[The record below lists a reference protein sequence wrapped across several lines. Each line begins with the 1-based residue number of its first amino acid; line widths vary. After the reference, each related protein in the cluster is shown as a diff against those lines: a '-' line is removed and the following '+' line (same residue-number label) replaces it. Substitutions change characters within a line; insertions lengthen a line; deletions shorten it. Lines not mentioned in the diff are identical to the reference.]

1 MSPGNSGVLLACP
14 ESSLLPPFR
23 FHLFLLQLLPCEKQP
38 HYTVIMN
45 SILKPLPWRRM
56 VALIDMDAFFASV
69 EQLDHPRLRGRPVG
83 IVNGE
88 QGSSIVA
95 ASYEA
100 KRLGIS
106 TGTRCAEAFGITK
119 EFVRIVARPAR
130 YAEIS
135 GQIMSALHDVSPEI
149 EVFSVDEA
157 FLDLTSCQSYYRHQP
172 ERIVQLIRDTVLEA
186 SGGLTCS
193 VGLSGDKTTAKW
205 AAKQNKPCGSLIVLP
220 EEAEATLAPVPLTE
234 LCGIGPGMA
243 QFFGEYGVYVCGDMK
258 KIPISVPARRFGNLG
273 RRLWLMAQG
282 RDPAPVDTRQHEAK
296 SLSHAKIMPPG
307 LRNPAVLQTYYMH
320 LAEKMAVRLR
330 RDGLMVR
337 DFHIG
342 LRAPEGWR
350 HASMQ
355 SELPTDDG
363 LAIFQ
368 LCKRFLR
375 QHWFGEV
382 VQQIYVHGSDPAP
395 AGTQPDFFG
404 QPKDSASNRVMDAVN
419 EQFGAFT
426 MHRAT
431 MHEHAGTAPIIS
443 PAWARNGTASGFS
456 TITPRTSTT
465 ETKLAGRKKRAADT
479 KKLPAGG

>member
-1 MSPGNSGVLLACP
+1 MSPSA
-14 ESSLLPPFR
+14 
-23 FHLFLLQLLPCEKQP
+23 
-38 HYTVIMN
+38 
-45 SILKPLPWRRM
+45 WRRM

-69 EQLDHPRLRGRPVG
+69 EQMDNPRLRGRPVG

-88 QGSSIVA
+88 QGSAIVA

-100 KRLGIS
+100 KRLGIR
-106 TGTRCAEAFGITK
+106 TGTRCNDDV
-119 EFVRIVARPAR
+119 VRRCKGFARVVARPAR

-135 GQIMSALHDVSPEI
+135 GRIMQALHDVTPEI

-157 FLDLTSCQSYYRHQP
+157 FLDLTSCQSYYRYQP
-172 ERIVQLIRDTVLEA
+172 ERIVELIQKTVFEA

-205 AAKQNKPCGSLIVLP
+205 AAKQNKPQGSLIVLP
-220 EEAEATLAPVPLTE
+220 DEAEAILAPVPLTE
-234 LCGIGPGMA
+234 LCGIGPGMG
-243 QFFGEYGVYVCGDMK
+243 QFFSEYGVHICGDMK
-258 KIPISVPARRFGNLG
+258 KIPISIPAKRFGNLG

-350 HASMQ
+350 HASLQ
-355 SELPTDDG
+355 TEQPTDDG

-375 QHWFGEV
+375 QYWFGEV
-382 VQQIYVHGSDPAP
+382 VQQIYVHSSDPTP

-404 QPKDSASNRVMDAVN
+404 QPQSRASNQVMDEIN

-426 MHRAT
+426 LHRGT

-443 PAWARNGTASGFS
+443 PAWARNGTASGFM
-456 TITPRTSTT
+456 TITPKSSTPKSIT
-465 ETKLAGRKKRAADT
+465 PKENPGAKPAGRKKKAAVNRKGDDI
-479 KKLPAGG
+479 KQAQ

>member
-1 MSPGNSGVLLACP
+1 
-14 ESSLLPPFR
+14 
-23 FHLFLLQLLPCEKQP
+23 
-38 HYTVIMN
+38 MN
-45 SILKPLPWRRM
+45 SIIKPLPWRRM

-69 EQLDHPRLRGRPVG
+69 EQMDHPRLRGRPVG

-100 KRLGIS
+100 KRLGIR
-106 TGTRCAEAFGITK
+106 TGTRCTEAAGMSRD
-119 EFVRIVARPAR
+119 FVRVVARPAR

-135 GQIMSALHDVSPEI
+135 GRIMQALQDVTPEI

-157 FLDLTSCQSYYRHQP
+157 FLDLTSCQSYYRYQP
-172 ERIVQLIRDTVLEA
+172 ERIVELIQQTVLAA

-205 AAKQNKPCGSLIVLP
+205 AAKQNKPQGSLIVLP
-220 EEAEATLAPVPLTE
+220 DEAESVLAPVPLTE
-234 LCGIGPGMA
+234 LCGIGPGMG
-243 QFFGEYGVYVCGDMK
+243 QFFADYGVHVCGDMK
-258 KIPISVPARRFGNLG
+258 KIPISIPAKRFGNLG

-282 RDPAPVDTRQHEAK
+282 RDPAPVDTRQHDAK
-296 SLSHAKIMPPG
+296 SMSHAKVMPPN

-330 RDGLMVR
+330 RDGLMMR

-350 HASMQ
+350 HAAVQ
-355 SELPTDDG
+355 TEQPTDDG

-404 QPKDSASNRVMDAVN
+404 QPQSRASNQVMDAIN

-426 MHRAT
+426 LHRGS

-443 PAWARNGTASGFS
+443 PAWARNGTASGFA
-456 TITPRTSTT
+456 TITPRSTPPGST
-465 ETKLAGRKKRAADT
+465 PGPKPSGQKKMTAANRKGDDIKQAQ
-479 KKLPAGG
+479 

>member
-1 MSPGNSGVLLACP
+1 
-14 ESSLLPPFR
+14 
-23 FHLFLLQLLPCEKQP
+23 
-38 HYTVIMN
+38 MN
-45 SILKPLPWRRM
+45 SIVKPLPWRRM
-56 VALIDMDAFFASV
+56 IALIDMDAFFASV
-69 EQLDHPRLRGRPVG
+69 EQMDNARLRGRPVG

-88 QGSSIVA
+88 QGSSIIA

-100 KRLGIS
+100 KYKGIR
-106 TGTRCAEAFGITK
+106 TGTRCSEAFQRCEG
-119 EFVRIVARPAR
+119 FVRVVARPAR

-135 GQIMSALHDVSPEI
+135 ARIMAALHDVTPEI

-157 FLDLTSCQSYYRHQP
+157 FLDLSSCQSYYRFQP
-172 ERIVQLIRDTVLEA
+172 ERIVALIQQTVFEA
-186 SGGLTCS
+186 SGGLSCS

-205 AAKQNKPCGSLIVLP
+205 AAKQNKPRGSLIVLP
-220 EEAEATLAPVPLTE
+220 EAAEATLAPVPLTE

-243 QFFGEYGVYVCGDMK
+243 QFFADYGVHVCGDMK
-258 KIPISVPARRFGNLG
+258 KIPISVPAKRFGNLG

-296 SLSHAKIMPPG
+296 SMNHAKIMPPG

-320 LAEKMAVRLR
+320 LAEKMAIRLR

-350 HASMQ
+350 QAALQ
-355 SELPTDDG
+355 TEQPTDDG

-382 VQQIYVHGSDPAP
+382 VQQIYVHGNTPSL

-404 QPKDSASNRVMDAVN
+404 QAQSRASNQVMDEVN

-426 MHRAT
+426 LHHGN
-431 MHEHAGTAPIIS
+431 MHEHSKTAPIIS
-443 PAWARNGTASGFS
+443 PAWARNGTASGFMS
-456 TITPRTSTT
+456 ITPGA
-465 ETKLAGRKKRAADT
+465 EPGGRKKSTAT
-479 KKLPAGG
+479 PKKRPAGG

>member
-1 MSPGNSGVLLACP
+1 MTPI
-14 ESSLLPPFR
+14 
-23 FHLFLLQLLPCEKQP
+23 
-38 HYTVIMN
+38 YTVLMN
-45 SILKPLPWRRM
+45 STDKRQPWRRM

-69 EQLDHPRLRGRPVG
+69 EQMDNPRLAGRPVG

-88 QGSSIVA
+88 HGSAIVA

-100 KRLGIS
+100 KSAGIR
-106 TGTRCAEAFGITK
+106 TGTRHAEALRLCPG
-119 EFVRIVARPAR
+119 FVRIVARPAR

-135 GQIMSALHDVSPEI
+135 GRIMAALHDVSPEI

-157 FLDLTSCQSYYRHQP
+157 FLDLTTCQDYYRHRP
-172 ERIVQLIRDTVLEA
+172 ERIVRLIQDTVHEA
-186 SGGLTCS
+186 SGGLSCS

-205 AAKQNKPCGSLIVLP
+205 AAKQNKPRGSLIVP
-220 EEAEATLAPVPLTE
+220 PDEAEATLAPVALTE

-243 QFFGEYGVYVCGDMK
+243 QFFADYGVHVCGDMK
-258 KIPISVPARRFGNLG
+258 RIPISVPARRFGNLG

-282 RDPAPVDTRQHEAK
+282 RDPAPVDTRQHEQK
-296 SLSHAKIMPPG
+296 SMSHAKILPPAT
-307 LRNPAVLQTYYMH
+307 RNPAVLQTYYMH

-337 DFHIG
+337 DFHVG

-350 HASMQ
+350 HAALQ
-355 SELPTDDG
+355 SEQPTDDG

-382 VQQIYVHGSDPAP
+382 VQQVYIHGSQPAP

-404 QPKDSASNRVMDAVN
+404 QPQSNPGNRVMDEVN

-426 MHRAT
+426 MHRGT
-431 MHEHAGTAPIIS
+431 MHEHAKTAPIIS
-443 PAWARNGTASGFS
+443 PAWARNGTASGFM
-456 TITPRTSTT
+456 TITPNAAGTGP
-465 ETKLAGRKKRAADT
+465 AGRKKKRQGDDI
-479 KKLPAGG
+479 KQPR